1 MARSTIKMW
10 GPHLKS
16 ADTRRKLQ
24 KYDQLRNDPRLRNTI
39 HDRTITFGPP
49 PSMNTPF
56 VVPKKRSSNDRRL
69 LKGDRTWSQQRKA
82 NHYRDIFDGELESKY
97 DYIPYVDILTLPS
110 KDRPHNFAQCIDFFY
125 PASGVTSHIST
136 TYPFTTTFPQ
146 AYEYKHESSGGD
158 YNHYRGANVKT
169 NKMPVDLGEITMTY
183 IWFIMYKLLLAEN
196 VSQIL
201 PEPEHFLKQSSDKH
215 YENMSLLSEIAQ
227 RQVAER
233 TENLISKLGVAS
245 QLVDVAGG
253 IATSYA
259 NGAFDNVN
267 SVEDG
272 AKALAKILDEE
283 GNYLKEISAFIK
295 GEVADLIETM
305 GLKSNLAK
313 PIAGFIVGSAMNPKV
328 YQKLNDTDRQNLHVI
343 ARDRLIAEFDDYKDL
358 LNTED
363 AKKILA
369 AYITK
374 DYTQTVVSSPQAKTF
389 LNKLKSTPDRHFSE
403 LYTKAIKQLKA
414 RNNGVRENGVLAT
427 IGISLVTTAAG
438 ATIKS
443 MGERAAKRARGYNDW
458 FKVNKFAVN
467 PAFTEEGFELA
478 FDDFTT
484 DGRMASGDNWF
495 ATAKMYCSPR
505 NGLQEAEFAKALYTI
520 FRPIASYLR
529 GDLDPLSIKSLLGD
543 KNKLFEILSR
553 NGIGYNKNTG
563 KLTTGQFQRWFTSY
577 NSCQTYKIFL
587 ENALESTRIVFQDI
601 ESFSPFTQAYGLEPL
616 FLEGNASNRFARNAQ
631 LAIIGDPKAAG
642 KEYTTP
648 DSPSG
653 AFIVP
658 GQSTYGAV
666 SKNASI
672 KRGRRTATLNR
683 SNNRF
688 ACPPGSY
695 YFSKHRGSCN
705 FFRNTGSNEQGWTTP
720 EVEKY
725 YADLY
730 ARKNRGVTL
739 VGAAR
744 NRNSQRRLSDEV
756 PFGHYGSTSLGFDV
770 AYGIPIFNAQWP
782 ALVSVLSV
790 YPQAI
795 EEMDAAGYQWA
806 KRIYP
811 TYKRNNPKMVE
822 VSDRLRKFLRNIP
835 SNNLSTTSRIA
846 QIMGA
851 NKYLPFIGAGKNFI
865 DPQVALRLAQGSSQV
880 TSGESQTTSEDE
892 ESMTGL
898 YVALGLG
905 ITAIAG
911 ASYYVIQKKKG
922 KF

>member
-10 GPHLKS
+10 GSHLKS

-39 HDRTITFGPP
+39 HDRTIAFGPP
-49 PSMNTPF
+49 PAMSEGFT
-56 VVPKKRSSNDRRL
+56 VPNKRSSNDRRL
-69 LKGDRTWSQQRKA
+69 VKSDRTWSQQRKV
-82 NHYRDIFDGELESKY
+82 NHYREVFGGELESKY

-125 PASGVTSHIST
+125 PASGVTSHISS

-146 AYEYKHESSGGD
+146 AYEYKHESGGGD
-158 YNHYRGANVKT
+158 YKHHRGANVTT

-196 VSQIL
+196 VSQLL
-201 PEPEHFLKQSSDKH
+201 PEPEHFLKQSDDPY
-215 YENMSLLSEIAQ
+215 YENMSLLSEKAQ
-227 RQVAER
+227 RQVQQAAA
-233 TENLISKLGVAS
+233 NLTHKIGLAS
-245 QLVDVAGG
+245 QMVDAAGG
-253 IATSYA
+253 LATSYA
-259 NGAFDNVN
+259 NGAFDNVD
-267 SVEDG
+267 SFADG
-272 AKALAKILDEE
+272 VKKIEYILDKD
-283 GNYLKEISAFIK
+283 GNYLEEISAFIK

-328 YQKLNDTDRQNLHVI
+328 YQKLNDVDKQNLHVI
-343 ARDRLIAEFDDYKDL
+343 ARDRLIAEFDDYTSI
-358 LNTED
+358 LNDED

-374 DYTQTVVSSPQAKTF
+374 DYTQTAVSSPQAKTF
-389 LNKLKSTPDRHFSE
+389 LNKLKNTPDRHFSE
-403 LYTKAIKQLKA
+403 LYTKAMKQLKA

-427 IGISLVTTAAG
+427 IGISLATKAVTT
-438 ATIKS
+438 TIES
-443 MGERAAKRARGYNDW
+443 MANRAAKRASGYNDW
-458 FKVNKFAVN
+458 FKTNKFAVN

-484 DGRMASGDNWF
+484 DGRMASGDHWF

-505 NGLQEAEFAKALYTI
+505 NGMQEAEFAKALYTI

-529 GDLDPLSIKSLLGD
+529 AELNPLSIKSLLGN

-553 NGIGYNKNTG
+553 NGIGYNKSTG
-563 KLTTGQFQRWFTSY
+563 KITPMQFQGWFTSY

-587 ENALESTRIVFQDI
+587 ENALTSTRIVFQDI

-616 FLEGNASNRFARNAQ
+616 FLEGNASNRFARNAR

-642 KEYTTP
+642 KEYTSP
-648 DSPSG
+648 ASPSG

-658 GQSTYGAV
+658 GQRTYGAG
-666 SKNASI
+666 SRNANVF
-672 KRGRRTATLNR
+672 RGKTTGILNLR
-683 SNNRF
+683 KDRF

-695 YFSKHRGSCN
+695 YLPSYGGRCHH
-705 FFRNTGSNEQGWTTP
+705 FRNTGSNEQGWTTP
-720 EVEKY
+720 EVENY
-725 YADLY
+725 YG
-730 ARKNRGVTL
+730 NQNGVIL

-756 PFGHYGSTSLGFDV
+756 PFGYYGSTSLGFDV

-790 YPQAI
+790 YPEAI
-795 EEMDAAGYQWA
+795 EEMDAAGYPWA

-811 TYKRNNPKMVE
+811 AYKHNNPKMLQVDE
-822 VSDRLRKFLRNIP
+822 KTMKALQSLRLQDGQAAY
-835 SNNLSTTSRIA
+835 RIA
-846 QIMGA
+846 QMMGA
-851 NKYLPFIGAGKNFI
+851 NKYLPFIGAGKSII
-865 DPQVALRLAQGSSQV
+865 DPKAALRLAQGSSQA
-880 TSGESQTTSEDE
+880 TSSESQTTSEDE

-911 ASYYVIQKKKG
+911 ASYYAIQKKKG